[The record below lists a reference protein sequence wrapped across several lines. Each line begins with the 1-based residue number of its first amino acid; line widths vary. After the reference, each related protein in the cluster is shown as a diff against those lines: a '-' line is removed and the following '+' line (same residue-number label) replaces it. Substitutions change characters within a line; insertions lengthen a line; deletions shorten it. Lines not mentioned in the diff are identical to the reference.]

1 MGGDASLTGEMDDMR
16 TTAPPGRRVRLVQA
30 GPYTT
35 LAPVAVPP
43 REGPPKVVLHLAV
56 RA

>member
-16 TTAPPGRRVRLVQA
+16 TTAPPGRRVRLVRS

-35 LAPVAVPP
+35 LASLGDR
-43 REGPPKVVLHLAV
+43 REEVL
-56 RA
+56 RTWF